1 MKNALEKAKI
11 LVEALPYIR
20 EFYGKVIV
28 IKCGGELMASEEVP
42 ETISQDVAL
51 MKFVG
56 IKPVIIHGG
65 GPQATQLLEKLGKK
79 AEFIEGMRKTDKET
93 IEVVEKALGEVNKD
107 FVNLINKEGA
117 NAAGFCGKNGKLIK
131 AKKIKSSK
139 GEDLGMVGEVEEIN
153 SSKINDLHEKGLIP
167 VIAPLGE
174 ENGNILNIN
183 ADIVASEIAIALK
196 AEKLIILTNKP
207 GIMKDISDDDSLI
220 STVSV
225 SEIDSFIEQGIING
239 GMLPKVKACKKAILE
254 GVNKTHIIDGRVEH
268 CILLEIFTDKGVGTQ
283 ITKEERLMGNGNEAR
298 IGNG

>member
-1 MKNALEKAKI
+1 MKNAIDRAKT

-20 EFYGKVIV
+20 QFHGKVIV
-28 IKCGGELMASEEVP
+28 IKCGGELMASEEVQ

-51 MKFVG
+51 MRFVG

-93 IEVVEKALGEVNKD
+93 IEIVDRVLGEVNEN

-117 NAAGFCGKNGKLIK
+117 QAVGVCGKGGKLIK

-139 GEDLGMVGEVEEIN
+139 GEDLGMVGEVEEID

-167 VIAPLGE
+167 IIAPLGE

-183 ADIVASEIAIALK
+183 ADTVASDIAIALK

-207 GIMKDISDDDSLI
+207 GIMKDISDDNSLI

-225 SEIDSFIEQGIING
+225 AEIDSLIEKDIINS
-239 GMLPKVKACKKAILE
+239 GMLPKIKACRKAIME

-268 CILLEIFTDKGVGTQ
+268 CILLEIFTDTGVGTQ
-283 ITKEERLMGNGNEAR
+283 ITKDKILDT
-298 IGNG
+298 